1 MKKLKIAF
9 VCVAIFS
16 NMSAN
21 AKIWDLFGKKPD
33 KPDTNN
39 SVVSYKAPPKPFDKY
54 FLIDTPIYDVD
65 TLSDYVGRIIV
76 LYKDPEGRSKI
87 EIRVDKVLN
96 DIKKKP
102 SLKLDNEM
110 YQSILLDSSDAA
122 TFGLPLVGGN
132 ISKEDKISYK
142 FFKTANSSVSTDDL
156 NKQQYLELEK
166 KVKAEFS
173 HKKDLILED
182 VKIITSAAIL
192 NTSYASM
199 KKTNKKANVA
209 IPGWQVGGEFYS
221 YQGESRE
228 QFHNDIGII
237 TSRFTPEIVVPAPV
251 MAQNPA
257 AEILRSSSTEVS
269 QHPLNNEPNGSS
281 SPAYIQADAKRKAD
295 NGQRQAEA
303 ERARHIAAEE
313 AKRKAE
319 ADRARHIAAE
329 EANRKA
335 EADRARYSA
344 AAEAKLEAA
353 KSTAPNISLSGK
365 QGIRILES
373 QKSPSEATFKNVFQ
387 IK

>member
-9 VCVAIFS
+9 VCVAVFS

-21 AKIWDLFGKKPD
+21 AKIWDLFGKRPD

-39 SVVSYKAPPKPFDKY
+39 SVVSDKAPPKPFDKY
-54 FLIDTPIYDVD
+54 FVVNSRIYDVD

-76 LYKDPEGRSKI
+76 IYKDSEGRSKTD
-87 EIRVDKVLN
+87 IRVDKVLN

-102 SLKLDNEM
+102 SLKLDNEV

-156 NKQQYLELEK
+156 NKQKYLDLEK
-166 KVKAEFS
+166 AVKAEFS
-173 HKKDLILED
+173 QKKDLILED

-199 KKTNKKANVA
+199 KKSNKKANVA
-209 IPGWQVGGEFYS
+209 VPGWQVGGEFYS
-221 YQGESRE
+221 YQGESKE

-237 TSRFTPEIVVPAPV
+237 TSRFTPEIVVPAPSI
-251 MAQNPA
+251 AQKPA
-257 AEILRSSSTEVS
+257 AEILAEVT
-269 QHPLNNEPNGSS
+269 QQPLNNEPNGSTTGS
-281 SPAYIQADAKRKAD
+281 SPAYVQEDAKRKAD
-295 NGQRQAEA
+295 DGQRQAEA
-303 ERARHIAAEE
+303 ERVRHIAEEEAKRKAEVDRARHSAEEE

-319 ADRARHIAAE
+319 ADRAR
-329 EANRKA
+329 
-335 EADRARYSA
+335 YST

-365 QGIRILES
+365 QGIRILDS